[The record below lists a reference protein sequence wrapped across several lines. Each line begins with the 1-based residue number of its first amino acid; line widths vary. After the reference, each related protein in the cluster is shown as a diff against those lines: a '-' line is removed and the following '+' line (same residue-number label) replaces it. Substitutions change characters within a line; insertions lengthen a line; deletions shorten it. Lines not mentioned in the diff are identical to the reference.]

1 MQQLLCYLDPA
12 AISVLATSLTAA
24 FVAIAAS
31 LVIYWRK
38 LKNKFKKKN
47 DADKDKNAEEDI
59 RILDESVLQ
68 DDAEQAAPASEDQ
81 PASGA
86 QADSEQPEGDK
97 KGSKKKK

>member
-38 LKNKFKKKN
+38 FKNKFKKKS
-47 DADKDKNAEEDI
+47 DADKSKNAEEDI
-59 RILDESVLQ
+59 RILDESALQ
-68 DDAEQAAPASEDQ
+68 DDAEQTTPTSDDKL
-81 PASGA
+81 
-86 QADSEQPEGDK
+86 DSNEKTDSNEK
-97 KGSKKKK
+97 E